1 MWVVDC
7 YALFVAAAGPLPRA
21 ARVFIGN
28 RADHPER
35 SIARILSA
43 RIYVYFFKKNTL

>member
-28 RADHPER
+28 MPTIQNDPLRASCLR
-35 SIARILSA
+35 AFTY
-43 RIYVYFFKKNTL
+43 IYFKD